1 MSVMSKRVI
10 FGTAGHIDHGKSALV
25 RALTG
30 IDPDRLKEEKER
42 GITIEL
48 GFAHLALPSGTLA
61 GIIDVPG
68 HEKFV
73 RTMVA
78 GAAGVDVVMLVIAA
92 DEGVMPQT
100 REHLDICRL
109 LSVRHGL
116 VVLTKCDRADPE
128 WISLQEEEIRN
139 FVRGTFLQDA
149 PIARVS
155 STTGEGIPALV
166 SALDR
171 IAAGVPGKDSSLFFR
186 LPVDRSF
193 TMKGFGTVVTGTVV
207 GGAVRLGEEVRILPG
222 GPVARV
228 RGLQVHGGA
237 AESSV
242 AGTRTAVNL
251 QGVEKESA
259 PRGSVLCTP
268 DTLVPTRAVE
278 VSIEYLPLAPRPL
291 KNRAQVSF
299 HAFTSACRAR
309 IVLYGTSEIPPGGS
323 CFARLHLAEEMVL
336 LGGDRFIL
344 RGFSP
349 LANFGYTIGGGRVLH
364 PRPPSRR
371 GAGAAVPRALSFL
384 DAPEPGV
391 RIRAAFEDAGW
402 QGLEEKEAAAVA
414 GTGPETARREIA
426 RFLRS
431 GELRGTE
438 GGSRFWH
445 RSAVESAMQKTTET
459 LSRLHDRSP
468 EREGFPREEIQAL
481 LPPDPENGIVAL
493 ALAGNPSVG
502 KAGDLYFL
510 PVRRPKAVE
519 LSSPLARAISEK
531 VRRAGLL
538 ALTRAEL
545 AEGLPPA
552 DARVFDKTLEGLV
565 RAGAVCRVKELY
577 FDPGAVDAL
586 KAKLVSYLAE
596 RGEIAVP
603 EFKELSGLTRKYLI
617 PLLEHFDLAKVTL
630 RVGDKRVLRKGK

>member
-1 MSVMSKRVI
+1 MSKRVI
-10 FGTAGHIDHGKSALV
+10 IGTAGHIDHGKSALV

-78 GAAGVDVVMLVIAA
+78 GAAGVDIVMLVIAA

-109 LSVRHGL
+109 LSIRHGL
-116 VVLTKCDRADPE
+116 VVLNKCDKVDPE
-128 WISLQEEEIRN
+128 WIALQEEEIRK
-139 FVRGTFLQDA
+139 FVRGTFLQEA

-155 STTGEGIPALV
+155 STTGEGLPALIA
-166 SALDR
+166 ALDR
-171 IAAGVPGKDSSLFFR
+171 IAGDVAGKDSSLFFR

-193 TMKGFGTVVTGTVV
+193 TMKGFGTVVTGTLV
-207 GGAVRLGEEVRILPG
+207 GGTVRVGEEVRILPR

-228 RGLQVHGGA
+228 RGLQVHGGPA
-237 AESSV
+237 DSST

-259 PRGSVLCTP
+259 PRGSVLCSP
-268 DTLVPTRAVE
+268 GALVPTRTVE
-278 VSIEYLPLAPRPL
+278 AFLEYLPLAPRPL
-291 KNRAQVSF
+291 KTRAQVSF

-309 IVLYGTSEIPPGGS
+309 VVLYGTAEIPPGGS
-323 CFARLHLAEEMVL
+323 GFARFHLAEEMVL

-344 RGFSP
+344 RGFTP

-364 PRPPSRR
+364 PHPPPRKGTGNS
-371 GAGAAVPRALSFL
+371 VPGTLALL
-384 DAPEPGV
+384 DAPEAGKRV
-391 RIRAAFEDAGW
+391 LAAFEDAGW
-402 QGLEEKEAAAVA
+402 HGLEEKEAAAIA
-414 GTGPETARREIA
+414 GTGPEPSRREIA
-426 RFLRS
+426 RLLRS
-431 GELRGTE
+431 GEILGME
-438 GGSRFWH
+438 GGTRWWH
-445 RSAVESAMQKTTET
+445 RSAVESVGEKAIEA
-459 LSRLHDRSP
+459 LSLLHDRSP
-468 EREGFPREEIQAL
+468 TREGFPREEIAAL
-481 LPPDPENGIVAL
+481 LPGVAEPGIVVL
-493 ALAGNPSVG
+493 ALAGSPAVG
-502 KAGDLYFL
+502 KAGDLCFL
-510 PVRRPKAVE
+510 PARRPRAVE
-519 LSSPLARAISEK
+519 LSSPLARAILEK
-531 VRRAGLL
+531 IRRSGLL
-538 ALTRAEL
+538 ALSRAEL
-545 AEGLPPA
+545 AEGVRPA
-552 DARVFDKTLEGLV
+552 DAREFDKTLEGLV
-565 RAGAVCRVKELY
+565 RAGAVLRVKDLH
-577 FDPGAVDAL
+577 FDPKEVDAL
-586 KAKLVSYLAE
+586 RDKLVSFLAL
-596 RGEIAVP
+596 RGEITVP